1 MVTVRHSARDGNWL
15 SSGPLRIILKTH
27 SLTPP
32 SLNALRAGLFALGI
46 ALLAGCGSLPS
57 LSLTKPT
64 ATPPASAPAPTAPP
78 AAVRKP
84 KIGLALGGGAARG
97 FAHIGVIK
105 MLESQGIVPDYVVGT
120 SAGAVVGSLYAG
132 GNDAFAM
139 QKIAVQLDEKIFAD
153 WTLGGRG
160 LLKGEALQDFI
171 NQHLNKR
178 PLEKLNKPFATVA
191 TDLNSGERVVF
202 RTGDTGM
209 AVRASAAVPGVFQP
223 TQFRGR
229 SYVDGGLTS
238 PVPVQ
243 AAREMG
249 ADFVIAVDISA
260 RPEGQPVDSLSAIL
274 WQTTTIM
281 GGVIARNELRDADV
295 VIRPTLPYVK
305 SWDFTARHDAMMEGE
320 KAALAALPQIRQKLG
335 R

>member
-1 MVTVRHSARDGNWL
+1 M
-15 SSGPLRIILKTH
+15 P
-27 SLTPP
+27 SLT
-32 SLNALRAGLFALGI
+32 ALRACLLSLGI
-46 ALLAGCGSLPS
+46 VLLAGCGSLPS
-57 LSLTKPT
+57 LSSTKPA
-64 ATPPASAPAPTAPP
+64 ATPPAPAPAPAP

-191 TDLNSGERVVF
+191 TDLNSGDRVVF
-202 RTGDTGM
+202 RNGDTGM
-209 AVRASAAVPGVFQP
+209 AVRASASVPGVFQP

-243 AAREMG
+243 AARDMG
-249 ADFVIAVDISA
+249 ADFVIAVDISD
-260 RPEGQPVDSLSAIL
+260 RPAGQPVDSMTGIL

>member
-1 MVTVRHSARDGNWL
+1 ML
-15 SSGPLRIILKTH
+15 SSSK
-27 SLTPP
+27 PP
-32 SLNALRAGLFALGI
+32 E
-46 ALLAGCGSLPS
+46 
-57 LSLTKPT
+57 KP
-64 ATPPASAPAPTAPP
+64 AVVAQPPAPAPTPVAP
-78 AAVRKP
+78 RKP

-132 GNDAFAM
+132 GFDAFAM

-153 WTLGGRG
+153 WTVSSRG
-160 LLKGEALQDFI
+160 LLKGEALQEFI
-171 NQHLNKR
+171 NQHLNRR

-191 TDLNSGERVVF
+191 TDLNSGERIVF

-209 AVRASAAVPGVFQP
+209 AVRASAAVPGAFQP
-223 TQFRGR
+223 ARFNNH
-229 SYVDGGLTS
+229 SYVDGGLVS

-260 RPEGQPVDSLSAIL
+260 RPDGQPVDSLSAIL

-281 GGVIARNELRDADV
+281 GGLIGKTEMKDADV
-295 VIRPTLPYVK
+295 VIRPNLPFVK
-305 SWDFTARHDAMMEGE
+305 SWDFAARHDAMLEGE
-320 KAALAALPQIRQKLG
+320 KAALAALPGIKQKLG

>member
-1 MVTVRHSARDGNWL
+1 MVLQKTLRRALVSLCALILATGCSSL
-15 SSGPLRIILKTH
+15 SSTR
-27 SLTPP
+27 PP
-32 SLNALRAGLFALGI
+32 E
-46 ALLAGCGSLPS
+46 
-57 LSLTKPT
+57 KP
-64 ATPPASAPAPTAPP
+64 AVVAQPPAPAPTPV
-78 AAVRKP
+78 AARKA

-132 GNDAFAM
+132 GFDAFAM

-153 WTLGGRG
+153 WTVSGRG

-171 NQHLNKR
+171 NQHLNRR

-191 TDLNSGERVVF
+191 TDLNSGERIVF

-223 TQFRGR
+223 ARFNGHY
-229 SYVDGGLTS
+229 YVDGGLVS

-260 RPEGQPVDSLSAIL
+260 RPNGQPVDSLTAII

-281 GGVIARNELRDADV
+281 GGLIGKTEMKDADV
-295 VIRPTLPYVK
+295 VIRPNLPYVK
-305 SWDFTARHDAMMEGE
+305 SWDFAARHDAMLEGE
-320 KAALAALPQIRQKLG
+320 KAALAALPGIKQKLG
-335 R
+335 RQ

>member
-1 MVTVRHSARDGNWL
+1 MPAFPHPSIRRRALIAVLASALLPL
-15 SSGPLRIILKTH
+15 SGC
-27 SLTPP
+27 
-32 SLNALRAGLFALGI
+32 AGLQ
-46 ALLAGCGSLPS
+46 
-57 LSLTKPT
+57 
-64 ATPPASAPAPTAPP
+64 TPPAAPAAPV
-78 AAVRKP
+78 AKP

-105 MLESQGIVPDYVVGT
+105 MLESQGIVADYVVGT
-120 SAGAVVGSLYAG
+120 SAGAVVGSLYAA
-132 GNDAFAM
+132 GNDAFTM
-139 QKIAVQLDEKIFAD
+139 QKLAQQLDENLFAD

-160 LLKGEALQDFI
+160 FLKGEALQDFI
-171 NQHLNKR
+171 NQHLQR
-178 PLEKLNKPFATVA
+178 RTLEKLKKPFAVVA

-202 RTGDTGM
+202 RTGDAGL

-223 TQFRGR
+223 TQFGGR
-229 SYVDGGLTS
+229 SYVDGGLSS

-260 RPEGQPVDSLSAIL
+260 RPEGQPVDSLTAIL

-281 GGVIARNELRDADV
+281 GGVIAANEVKGADI
-295 VIRPTLPYVK
+295 VIRPRLPYVK
-305 SWDFTARHDAMMEGE
+305 SWDFTARHDAMLEGE
-320 KAALAALPQIRQKLG
+320 RAALAALPAIRQKLG

>member
-1 MVTVRHSARDGNWL
+1 MFRFLPCLVA
-15 SSGPLRIILKTH
+15 
-27 SLTPP
+27 
-32 SLNALRAGLFALGI
+32 F

-57 LSLTKPT
+57 LSSSKPA
-64 ATPPASAPAPTAPP
+64 ATPPAAATAAAPV
-78 AAVRKP
+78 AAKP

-105 MLESQGIVPDYVVGT
+105 MLEAQGIVADYVAGT
-120 SAGAVVGSLYAG
+120 SAGAVVGSLHAG
-132 GNDAFAM
+132 GYDAFAM

-223 TQFRGR
+223 AQFRGR
-229 SYVDGGLTS
+229 SFVDGGLTS
-238 PVPVQ
+238 PVPVR

-249 ADFVIAVDISA
+249 ADIVIAVDISD
-260 RPEGQPVDSLSAIL
+260 RPEGQPVDSLAAIL

-281 GGVIARNELRDADV
+281 GGIIGANELKGADI
-295 VIRPTLPYVK
+295 VIRPKLRYVK
-305 SWDFTARHDAMMEGE
+305 SWDFTARHDAMLEGE
-320 KAALAALPQIRQKLG
+320 KAALAALPDIRQKLG

>member
-1 MVTVRHSARDGNWL
+1 MSEPVFCRRRL
-15 SSGPLRIILKTH
+15 
-27 SLTPP
+27 LTAAV
-32 SLNALRAGLFALGI
+32 SVLV
-46 ALLAGCGSLPS
+46 AGCSALPGKAPE
-57 LSLTKPT
+57 KP
-64 ATPPASAPAPTAPP
+64 PVVP
-78 AAVRKP
+78 AAPIAAKP
-84 KIGLALGGGAARG
+84 KVGLALGGGAARG

-105 MLESQGIVPDYVVGT
+105 VLESHGIVADLVVGT
-120 SAGAVVGSLYAG
+120 SAGAVVGSLYAAG
-132 GNDAFAM
+132 HDAFSM
-139 QKIAVQLDEKIFAD
+139 QKIAQQLDEKIFAD

-160 LLKGEALQDFI
+160 LLKGEALQDFV
-171 NQHLNKR
+171 NQHLGRR

-249 ADFVIAVDISA
+249 ADIVIAVDISD
-260 RPEGQPVDSLSAIL
+260 RPEGQPVDSLTAIL

-281 GGVIARNELRDADV
+281 GGIIGANELKGADV
-295 VIRPTLPYVK
+295 VIRPKLRYVK
-305 SWDFTARHDAMMEGE
+305 SWDFAARHDAMLEGE
-320 KAALAALPQIRQKLG
+320 RAAQAALPAIRQKLG

>member
-1 MVTVRHSARDGNWL
+1 MSEPVFARRRLLTAVATV
-15 SSGPLRIILKTH
+15 
-27 SLTPP
+27 
-32 SLNALRAGLFALGI
+32 
-46 ALLAGCGSLPS
+46 LLAGCSVLPG
-57 LSLTKPT
+57 KAPEK
-64 ATPPASAPAPTAPP
+64 PPAVPVAPV
-78 AAVRKP
+78 AAKP

-105 MLESQGIVPDYVVGT
+105 MLESHGIVPDYVVGT

-132 GNDAFAM
+132 GYDAFAM

-229 SYVDGGLTS
+229 SFVDGGLTS

-249 ADFVIAVDISA
+249 ADIVIAVDISD
-260 RPEGQPVDSLSAIL
+260 RPEGQPVDSLAAIL

-281 GGVIARNELRDADV
+281 GGIIGANELKGADI
-295 VIRPTLPYVK
+295 VIRPKLRYVK
-305 SWDFTARHDAMMEGE
+305 SWDFTARHDAMLEGE
-320 KAALAALPQIRQKLG
+320 KAALAALPNIKQKLG

>member
-1 MVTVRHSARDGNWL
+1 MAGWWKPMSEPVFARRWL
-15 SSGPLRIILKTH
+15 
-27 SLTPP
+27 LT
-32 SLNALRAGLFALGI
+32 AVAT
-46 ALLAGCGSLPS
+46 ALLAGCSVLPG
-57 LSLTKPT
+57 KAPEK
-64 ATPPASAPAPTAPP
+64 PPAVPMAPV
-78 AAVRKP
+78 AAKP

-105 MLESQGIVPDYVVGT
+105 MLESHGIVPDYVVGT

-132 GNDAFAM
+132 GYDAFAM

-229 SYVDGGLTS
+229 SFVDGGLTS

-249 ADFVIAVDISA
+249 ADIVVAVDISD
-260 RPEGQPVDSLSAIL
+260 RPEGQPVDSLAAIL

-281 GGVIARNELRDADV
+281 GGIIGANELKGADI
-295 VIRPTLPYVK
+295 VIRPKLRYVK
-305 SWDFTARHDAMMEGE
+305 SWDFTARHDAMLEGE
-320 KAALAALPQIRQKLG
+320 KAALAALPNIKQKLG

>member
-1 MVTVRHSARDGNWL
+1 MADFSLPPFARRRRAVL
-15 SSGPLRIILKTH
+15 I
-27 SLTPP
+27 
-32 SLNALRAGLFALGI
+32 AGLMA
-46 ALLAGCGSLPS
+46 LAGC
-57 LSLTKPT
+57 
-64 ATPPASAPAPTAPP
+64 ATPPPP
-78 AAVRKP
+78 KPETPPVAVVRKP
-84 KIGLALGGGAARG
+84 KIALALGGGAARG

-105 MLESQGIVPDYVVGT
+105 VLESHGIVADIVVGT

-132 GNDAFAM
+132 GYDPYAM
-139 QKIAVQLDEKIFAD
+139 QKIAQQLDEKNFAD

-171 NQHLNKR
+171 NQHLNNR

-191 TDLNSGERVVF
+191 TDLRTGERVVF

-223 TQFRGR
+223 TQFRGK

-249 ADFVIAVDISA
+249 ADIVIAVDISA
-260 RPEGQPVDSLSAIL
+260 KPEGQPVDSLTAIL

-281 GGVIARNELRDADV
+281 GGVIGKSELAQADV
-295 VIRPTLPYVK
+295 VIRPNLPYVK
-305 SWDFTARHDAMMEGE
+305 SWDFTARNDAMLEGE
-320 KAALAALPQIRQKLG
+320 RAAQAALPLLRQKLG
-335 R
+335 K